1 MFAPAPAPV
10 PTLHQTDLFR
20 PHADPDD
27 HWDLACVYALAVEGR
42 LDLKGILI
50 DYPPSALP
58 ESAPD
63 IEAVAQLSRLTG
75 VVAPV
80 AVGSSRPMRAPAD
93 RQDDAPASEQG
104 GAAFV
109 VRTLREATAPVVI
122 HIVGSCRD
130 IALAA
135 NREPALFRDKCAAIY
150 LNAGTGWPDPDAVP
164 EHEYNVQLNA
174 AAYSAIFDVDCPIY
188 WMPCFETVIGER
200 VVREY
205 ATWYDFR
212 QDEILPHLSP
222 GLQRYFA
229 SMLSRATDTSWLQAL
244 TAADTRAIF
253 AVRGPEFRNMWCTG
267 GFLHSVGL
275 SVTLD
280 GEIVPLA
287 EGGDRAA
294 FTFEP
299 ISVTCDDSGRTRW
312 RADPEARKRFI
323 FRVANRTAYRGAT
336 TTALKTLV
344 MTLTD
349 SL

>member
-1 MFAPAPAPV
+1 MFAHAPAPV

-50 DYPPSALP
+50 DYPPPALP

-80 AVGSSRPMRAPAD
+80 AVGSSRPMRAAAD

-212 QDEILPHLSP
+212 QDEIL
-222 GLQRYFA
+222 
-229 SMLSRATDTSWLQAL
+229 SRAAAVFRLHAQSRDGHIVAPGPDGGGHARHFRGAWPRVPQYVVHRGVPAL
-244 TAADTRAIF
+244 R
-253 AVRGPEFRNMWCTG
+253 
-267 GFLHSVGL
+267 
-275 SVTLD
+275 
-280 GEIVPLA
+280 
-287 EGGDRAA
+287 
-294 FTFEP
+294 
-299 ISVTCDDSGRTRW
+299 
-312 RADPEARKRFI
+312 RFI
-323 FRVANRTAYRGAT
+323 GDAGRG
-336 TTALKTLV
+336 
-344 MTLTD
+344 D
-349 SL
+349 CPPRRGRG